1 MSVDGESNIVK
12 LQEQLALCQREL
24 AQVRRQQEDAAE
36 TTSADHEAAETL
48 RQLTTKLAQRLE
60 RAESVTGA
68 RGRVKRRLL
77 STMPRAHEDAD
88 LAVLRSSKLMN
99 GPWYLR
105 RYPEVVSSGLS
116 PALHY
121 LRKGAGENKDPG
133 PAFSTAKYRA
143 QHPDLPAGTN
153 PVVHFLANQPGT
165 PS

>member
-1 MSVDGESNIVK
+1 MSTDGESQIIK

-36 TTSADHEAAETL
+36 AGSADARAAESL
-48 RQLTTKLAQRLE
+48 RQISTRLAKHLD
-60 RAESVTGA
+60 RAESVAGP
-68 RGRVKRRLL
+68 RGWVKRRLL
-77 STMPRAHEDAD
+77 STLPRPQEDAD

-121 LRKGAGENKDPG
+121 LRKGASEDKDPG
-133 PAFSTAKYRA
+133 PAFSTARYRA
-143 QHPDLPAGTN
+143 QHPDLPAGMN
-153 PVVHFLANQPGT
+153 PVVHFHANHPGT
-165 PS
+165 AS